1 LILDYLTQCKQDS
14 CIRKI
19 KELLNTT
26 SEAHLI
32 RNYGENKRR
41 ILSATANA
49 SAREVQHA
57 GCFAFYPRRKLLVEE
72 SGSLSIELIA
82 QKEQASFPSSCS
94 HKGKIFLRVLTQ
106 AITCSTVSASRS
118 I

>member
-19 KELLNTT
+19 KELLNT

-57 GCFAFYPRRKLLVEE
+57 GCFAFYPRRKLLVKKV
-72 SGSLSIELIA
+72 GL
-82 QKEQASFPSSCS
+82 FP
-94 HKGKIFLRVLTQ
+94 LN
-106 AITCSTVSASRS
+106 
-118 I
+118 

>member
-14 CIRKI
+14 CIRRI
-19 KELLNTT
+19 ELLNTT

-57 GCFAFYPRRKLLVEE
+57 GCFTFYPRRKLLDEE
-72 SGSLSIELIA
+72 VGL
-82 QKEQASFPSSCS
+82 FP
-94 HKGKIFLRVLTQ
+94 LN
-106 AITCSTVSASRS
+106 
-118 I
+118 